1 MQWGLLFI
9 CLAAISWGTTGTT
22 MMLLT
27 QVTPVHPLVVG
38 FWRLAIAAPV
48 LLLLAYRNSEVRRLP
63 SRHEWLGYLK
73 LGACMALYQVSY
85 FWAVSLSGVAI
96 AALVAICSSPLFI
109 VLLAAWR
116 LGERLTAKIYL
127 SLGLGV
133 LGTVLLV
140 ANPEAIANYQ
150 SNFLIGVVLAL
161 GSGFSYA
168 LYVVLAKAQ
177 LSQDHPA
184 ALAAF
189 SFTAAALLLTP
200 VLVLQPPLGEYLKV
214 LPYFLYLGIVPTGI
228 AYAFYMAGLHHTSAA
243 TAGIAV
249 LLEPLTATL
258 LGVWVFKEPMGVTG
272 IIGAGLLLGAIAL
285 LSIKGELQSGRDVQT
300 VHRSGAEDAE

>member
-1 MQWGLLFI
+1 
-9 CLAAISWGTTGTT
+9 
-22 MMLLT
+22 
-27 QVTPVHPLVVG
+27 
-38 FWRLAIAAPV
+38 
-48 LLLLAYRNSEVRRLP
+48 
-63 SRHEWLGYLK
+63 
-73 LGACMALYQVSY
+73 MALYQVSY

-116 LGERLTAKIYL
+116 LGEKLTAKIYL

-140 ANPEAIANYQ
+140 ANPGAIANHQ

-161 GSGFSYA
+161 VSGFSYA
-168 LYVVLAKAQ
+168 LYVVLAKAR
-177 LSQDHPA
+177 LSQEHPA

-228 AYAFYMAGLHHTSAA
+228 AYAFYMAGLHRTSAS

-272 IIGAGLLLGAIAL
+272 MIGAGLLLGAIAL
-285 LSIKGELQSGRDVQT
+285 LSNKGEVRSGRDIQT
-300 VHRSGAEDAE
+300 VHRRGAEDAE

>member
-1 MQWGLLFI
+1 
-9 CLAAISWGTTGTT
+9 

-48 LLLLAYRNSEVRRLP
+48 LLLLAYRSSEVRQLP
-63 SRHEWLGYLK
+63 SRQEWLGYLK

-116 LGERLTAKIYL
+116 LGERLSAKIYL
-127 SLGLGV
+127 ALGLGV

-140 ANPEAIANYQ
+140 TNPGAIANHP
-150 SNFLIGVVLAL
+150 SNFLVGVVLAL

-168 LYVVLAKAQ
+168 LYVVLAKGR
-177 LSQDHPA
+177 LSQEHPA

-200 VLVLQPPLGEYLKV
+200 VLVLQPPFWDYLKV

-228 AYAFYMAGLHHTSAA
+228 AYAFYMAGLHRTTAS

-258 LGVWVFKEPMGVTG
+258 LGVWVFKEPMGVIG
-272 IIGAGLLLGAIAL
+272 MIGAGLLLGAIAL
-285 LSIKGELQSGRDVQT
+285 LSVKGDL
-300 VHRSGAEDAE
+300 RSGQEIQTIVRRLFGYKGSM